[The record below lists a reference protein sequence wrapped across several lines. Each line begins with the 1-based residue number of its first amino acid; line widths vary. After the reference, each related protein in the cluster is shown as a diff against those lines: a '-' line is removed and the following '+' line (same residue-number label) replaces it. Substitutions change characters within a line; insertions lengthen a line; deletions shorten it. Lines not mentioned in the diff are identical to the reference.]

1 MTRTN
6 TQPAVVAL
14 LMLIDLLGGCGA
26 RRKRGQALLRRVSP
40 HKPRRPSPV
49 ETERITG
56 KQWRRLESATSGKCF
71 RIYQR
76 FSRGGERP
84 VTG

>member
-14 LMLIDLLGGCGA
+14 LMLIELLGGCGA

-56 KQWRRLESATSGKCF
+56 KQLEEAGVGHVGQVLQDIPAIQPRR
-71 RIYQR
+71 
-76 FSRGGERP
+76 
-84 VTG
+84 